1 MKINLKNNNNN
12 NNNNN
17 GMYQVGDVI
26 KRADGNLYLVVKRVK
41 FSEYMLVDLAKN
53 KVLNSYKTLEELS
66 KNEYI
71 CTDVLVN
78 VEVNEIWQYRLRRVT
93 LMTNYYVI
101 GTEIEGRIL
110 LQRDNGYITTYDDL
124 SKAQAKAKKG
134 PGWSVYS
141 LEKVEV
147 DNKEDKKEDEK
158 VEKKDAKTI
167 KIEGVI
173 EDLFENYKNMM
184 IHTEDNDKVGL
195 KSDLNFY
202 RKFINRLKEINEGK
216 R

>member
-1 MKINLKNNNNN
+1 
-12 NNNNN
+12 
-17 GMYQVGDVI
+17 
-26 KRADGNLYLVVKRVK
+26 
-41 FSEYMLVDLAKN
+41 
-53 KVLNSYKTLEELS
+53 
-66 KNEYI
+66 
-71 CTDVLVN
+71 
-78 VEVNEIWQYRLRRVT
+78 
-93 LMTNYYVI
+93 MTSYYVI

-110 LQRDNGYITTYDDL
+110 LKRDNGYITTYENLAD
-124 SKAQAKAKKG
+124 AQAKAEKI

-158 VEKKDAKTI
+158 VEKKDEKAI

-184 IHTEDNDKVGL
+184 IHVEDNDKVGL
-195 KSDLNFY
+195 EIDLNNY
-202 RKFINRLKEINEGK
+202 RKFVNRLNEINEGK

>member
-1 MKINLKNNNNN
+1 
-12 NNNNN
+12 
-17 GMYQVGDVI
+17 
-26 KRADGNLYLVVKRVK
+26 
-41 FSEYMLVDLAKN
+41 
-53 KVLNSYKTLEELS
+53 
-66 KNEYI
+66 
-71 CTDVLVN
+71 
-78 VEVNEIWQYRLRRVT
+78 
-93 LMTNYYVI
+93 MTSYYVI

-110 LQRDNGYITTYDDL
+110 LKRDNGYITTYENLAD
-124 SKAQAKAKKG
+124 AQAKAEKI

-141 LEKVEV
+141 LKKLEV

-158 VEKKDAKTI
+158 VEKKDEKTI

-195 KSDLNFY
+195 EIDLNNY
-202 RKFINRLKEINEGK
+202 RKFVNRLEEINKGK

>member
-1 MKINLKNNNNN
+1 
-12 NNNNN
+12 
-17 GMYQVGDVI
+17 
-26 KRADGNLYLVVKRVK
+26 
-41 FSEYMLVDLAKN
+41 
-53 KVLNSYKTLEELS
+53 
-66 KNEYI
+66 
-71 CTDVLVN
+71 
-78 VEVNEIWQYRLRRVT
+78 
-93 LMTNYYVI
+93 MTNYYVI

-110 LQRDNGYITTYDDL
+110 LKRDNGYITTYENLAD
-124 SKAQAKAKKG
+124 AQAKAEKI

-158 VEKKDAKTI
+158 VKKKDEKTI

-173 EDLFENYKNMM
+173 QDLFENYKNMM

-195 KSDLNFY
+195 EIDLNNY
-202 RKFINRLKEINEGK
+202 RKFINRLNEINEGK